1 MGPEKIILY
10 IPINLNE
17 EKSTFLNPWLI
28 PILNKYTVGAS
39 LRCFMDHI
47 VPVADS
53 VQKMCKK
60 GAKPYSI
67 VLAVHLLI
75 KLMYDADFFS

>member
-1 MGPEKIILY
+1 MGPEKIISF

-17 EKSTFLNPWLI
+17 EKLTCSNTWLI

-53 VQKMCKK
+53 IKKKCKK
-60 GAKPYSI
+60 GTKHYI
-67 VLAVHLLI
+67 IILAVHLF
-75 KLMYDADFFS
+75 Y